1 MDDDVTRAWLAGA
14 QAARASDV
22 AACDAEAAWCD
33 ARATGAESRRCEGD
47 AEEFRAGA
55 RTARRLR
62 ADLRVAP
69 LPMPH
74 GSPPAPPQSPL
85 PSPDGGTGPR
95 GGAAPAGGCG
105 VAEAYV
111 EAAGVCERM
120 AQAHDRVA
128 SAAGASSHHGEVAA
142 ELRLAADRIR
152 RLAGGP

>member
-22 AACDAEAAWCD
+22 AALRAERLRLRDEAAKARGMGLRHAAED
-33 ARATGAESRRCEGD
+33 ITARALGAGVCADIVEGM
-47 AEEFRAGA
+47 
-55 RTARRLR
+55 
-62 ADLRVAP
+62 P
-69 LPMPH
+69 LPD
-74 GSPPAPPQSPL
+74 PPAPPQSPL
-85 PSPDGGTGPR
+85 PSPDDGTGPQ
-95 GGAAPAGGCG
+95 GDGAPAGGRG